1 MMTLSAR
8 LAVRVT
14 VVPTSAQAMRTLANG
29 AAAVTVTVAAA
40 GAQAKKL
47 MAAEAVIVTVAA
59 TGADTTRPLGW
70 GAVTVTCREEG
81 GARELNGGMRRPGD
95 WAVRSQGSESPSS
108 PRDLTQPGDQTYHL
122 DREGNTI

>member
-70 GAVTVTCREEG
+70 GAVTVTYRGRGEWDG
-81 GARELNGGMRRPGD
+81 GHDDQTGGMSRPGD
-95 WAVRSQGSESPSS
+95 WAFPNRGLSHWAVRKIAHSRGIRHP
-108 PRDLTQPGDQTYHL
+108 
-122 DREGNTI
+122 I